1 MEQTNT
7 ATNTYPS
14 NVTTTTNIYSNDY
27 CCHRLPCG
35 MCLITR
41 STCLKPINNYSFDKA
56 VYCGGNSFNVTLTN
70 DCT

>member
-14 NVTTTTNIYSNDY
+14 GTTTANIYSNY

-35 MCLITR
+35 MCSIIR
-41 STCLKPINNYSFDKA
+41 SACLKPITQYSFDKA
-56 VYCGGNSFNVTLTN
+56 VYFGGNSLNVTLTN